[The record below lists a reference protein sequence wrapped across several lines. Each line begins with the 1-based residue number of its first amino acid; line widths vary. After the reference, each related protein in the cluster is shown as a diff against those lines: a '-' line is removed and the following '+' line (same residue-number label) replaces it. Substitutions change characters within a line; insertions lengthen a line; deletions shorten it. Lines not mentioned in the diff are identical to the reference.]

1 MVLTKERVQAVVNS
15 GARLNPLTETAGNFT
30 WSFNED
36 VSRVTDILIK
46 AVQIPF
52 SFYAINANNNY
63 MIINATTVTIT
74 SGNYTA
80 TSLIPE
86 LISKIDAAI
95 GGVSTITY
103 STQTLKFTI
112 NHSANIQITDNT
124 AGTSPLAAILGFST
138 TTATATTHTADQVAN
153 ISGPN
158 YLRIVSTFL
167 TKPIHH
173 KTLYTDD
180 TLSTTLLV
188 IPVHAGYGDIITTEP
203 NIPVRLSYKL
213 SILSSDVIDIT
224 LKDEF
229 DNVVDLNGLD
239 WSMQIVFLTE

>member
-15 GARLNPLTETAGNFT
+15 SARLNPLTETTGDFT
-30 WSFNED
+30 WSFNND
-36 VSRVTDILIK
+36 VTRVSDILIK
-46 AVQIPF
+46 AVQIPY
-52 SFYAINANNNY
+52 SFYSINSSNNY
-63 MIINATTVTIT
+63 ILINATTITIT

-86 LISKIDAAI
+86 LISKIDTAL
-95 GGVSTITY
+95 GGTTTITY

-112 NHSANIQITDNT
+112 NHSANIQITNNG
-124 AGTSPLAAILGFST
+124 AGTSPLAALLGYST
-138 TTATATTHTADQVAN
+138 TTAAATSHTATQAAN

-158 YLRIVSTFL
+158 YIRVVSEFL

-173 KTLYTDD
+173 KTLYAND
-180 TLSTTLLV
+180 TLATTLLV
-188 IPVHAGYGDIITTEP
+188 VPVHAGYGDIITTEP
-203 NIPVRLSYKL
+203 EIPVRLSYKL
-213 SILSSDVIDIT
+213 AIKSTDIIDFT

-229 DNVVDLNGLD
+229 NNTVDLNGLN